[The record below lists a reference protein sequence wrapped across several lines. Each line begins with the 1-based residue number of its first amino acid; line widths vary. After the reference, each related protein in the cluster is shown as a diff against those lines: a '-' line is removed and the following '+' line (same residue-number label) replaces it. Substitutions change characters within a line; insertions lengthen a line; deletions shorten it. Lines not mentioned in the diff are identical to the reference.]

1 METTEI
7 TEGGLRLDNRSI
19 EFRQIV
25 GIIGTSAGTAIILRD
40 GSSIL
45 ANLSP
50 ADVFTISD
58 GCPWAC
64 CSV

>member
-45 ANLSP
+45 SP